1 MCNHRTV
8 YLDRHVREVQ
18 ITMIA
23 YEYESMLNRE
33 MHQMAYFRVPLF
45 VDPVEP
51 REPSEQR
58 PIDTSCHELGYW
70 VNELL
75 PGKKYTARPLNQLE

>member
-1 MCNHRTV
+1 MMYVKLRNVLIDLFPCSR
-8 YLDRHVREVQ
+8 
-18 ITMIA
+18 
-23 YEYESMLNRE
+23 
-33 MHQMAYFRVPLF
+33 PF

-51 REPSEQR
+51 RERSEQR

-75 PGKKYTARPLNQLE
+75 PSKKYTARPLNQLQLE